1 MFSVYHREVIA
12 EWAMVLS
19 CVAALA
25 AYLAIKVSMLA

>member
-1 MFSVYHREVIA
+1 MFSVTHGELIA

-25 AYLAIKVSMLA
+25 AYLAIKVSLLA